1 MSYPQVPPLPPLH
14 PLLPPLPPLPPLSPL
29 PPTPTPPP
37 NASHRR
43 SQSPS
48 LGLHDVCPLP
58 TTTYHHHPHIAP
70 AQSSSIPADPTA
82 IFASRCPPADT
93 PCPID
98 RRRASSDLGISTP
111 VCLPACLP
119 ALPAS
124 RCDLSL
130 SLPWFGPSHP
140 RSPPFQPHFPVTPST
155 PPNWSASL
163 PESPSLPLL
172 AASLA
177 CCPPSRS
184 SFNCLP
190 GKVYRPASATSVPF
204 PLSYPSLLHS
214 PFIPIHPHSSPV
226 IPSHLH
232 LTSTSPSIPSEAL
245 RGQTVIWYCSRHVR
259 SMLGSLSYH
268 ILSYPIQPYPI
279 PSHPVP
285 S

>member
-119 ALPAS
+119 CLPPVVT
-124 RCDLSL
+124 SL
-130 SLPWFGPSHP
+130 SLCRGLVHLTPVLH
-140 RSPPFQPHFPVTPST
+140 HFSRT
-155 PPNWSASL
+155 
-163 PESPSLPLL
+163 SPSLRPLHPTGPL
-172 AASLA
+172 H
-177 CCPPSRS
+177 CPNPHR
-184 SFNCLP
+184 
-190 GKVYRPASATSVPF
+190 YR
-204 PLSYPSLLHS
+204 
-214 PFIPIHPHSSPV
+214 
-226 IPSHLH
+226 
-232 LTSTSPSIPSEAL
+232 
-245 RGQTVIWYCSRHVR
+245 C
-259 SMLGSLSYH
+259 
-268 ILSYPIQPYPI
+268 
-279 PSHPVP
+279 
-285 S
+285 